1 MFTHFLNVFAALAC
15 YRNTKNSYIIHKH
28 ELPSLLSLL
37 LVFYHAFSK
46 NEKVRKPF
54 IRLTH
59 YILQSQKIT
68 FFSLFSARFHA
79 VIKLFSAYHTVIFY
93 KKAAKKW

>member
-59 YILQSQKIT
+59 YILPSQKIT
-68 FFSLFSARFHA
+68 FFRCFQPVFMP
-79 VIKLFSAYHTVIFY
+79 
-93 KKAAKKW
+93 